1 MHVTERLKGES
12 SKEYAMRVIR
22 ENIISLELEPGTS
35 ISANE
40 LASEIPVSRGPIR
53 EALSE
58 LSKIGIVEVY
68 PQSGCKISM
77 IDYTVVEEAR
87 FLRNTLECAI
97 VKEACQVA
105 EAVNILRLQE
115 NVNLQ
120 KFYMENHKTEE
131 LLEMDNEFHKY
142 LFQFTNKIE
151 IYNLMKNF
159 DIHFDRIRSVSIR
172 SVKNLKIVEDH
183 EKILDCIRNSDEEEA
198 SKIMNIHL
206 MRDKI
211 DKEELKEKF
220 FRNDKEKGLVIVNRR
235 VDEYLKYKGFRVLV
249 SDSEKDPVKAWTA
262 YADRW
267 RVEDA
272 FATLKDRLGCNRIR
286 CFDNKALQGKTFVQ
300 FIATGL
306 SLMVRSRIRSYMKEN
321 KKAGKLNLV
330 YESDSK
336 ILQVLNNVMQTRFN
350 HGYYFDEVAGKKI
363 KYFEALGVGVPG
375 AGPET
380 PEEVQDEPEVE
391 PLLLRFCVSR
401 SSLF

>member
-120 KFYMENHKTEE
+120 KFYMENHKTERNYWKWIMSFINIYFS
-131 LLEMDNEFHKY
+131 LQIKL
-142 LFQFTNKIE
+142 E

-183 EKILDCIRNSDEEEA
+183 EKILDCIRNSDEEGA

-206 MRDKI
+206 TRDKI
-211 DKEELKEKF
+211 DKEELK
-220 FRNDKEKGLVIVNRR
+220 R
-235 VDEYLKYKGFRVLV
+235 
-249 SDSEKDPVKAWTA
+249 
-262 YADRW
+262 
-267 RVEDA
+267 
-272 FATLKDRLGCNRIR
+272 
-286 CFDNKALQGKTFVQ
+286 
-300 FIATGL
+300 
-306 SLMVRSRIRSYMKEN
+306 
-321 KKAGKLNLV
+321 
-330 YESDSK
+330 K
-336 ILQVLNNVMQTRFN
+336 IWPIF
-350 HGYYFDEVAGKKI
+350 
-363 KYFEALGVGVPG
+363 
-375 AGPET
+375 
-380 PEEVQDEPEVE
+380 
-391 PLLLRFCVSR
+391 
-401 SSLF
+401 